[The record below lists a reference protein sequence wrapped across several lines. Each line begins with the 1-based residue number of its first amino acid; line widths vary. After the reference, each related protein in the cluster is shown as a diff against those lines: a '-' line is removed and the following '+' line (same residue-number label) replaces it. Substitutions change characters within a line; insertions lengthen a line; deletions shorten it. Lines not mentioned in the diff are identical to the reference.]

1 MSFLLLVR
9 KLACRFAVA
18 IPLVVSAQSG
28 FAPLGGEYAIV
39 GALPGDQVMPSV
51 SINAAGGYVVWQD
64 NATDGDGWGI
74 SGRALNSSL
83 SGVQGAFR
91 VNGTSKGDQENARVA
106 LLNNG
111 GAVFVWQGGRQGFQ
125 HIYARFLSNSNTWL
139 GLDQMVN
146 ASGKTYQANPAV
158 TVLNNGNV
166 VVVYASFNANTMQDV
181 YGQIFSPTGQ
191 KIGGEFQLN
200 QFTPYNQRSPSVAAL
215 NTGGFVA
222 AWVSEQQGQNKV
234 GHALGGSNTVA
245 QLAAA
250 LPGVDIYARLF
261 DAAGS
266 AAIAEFSVNSSSN
279 TCANPVVATTLDGS
293 VMFAWSGKDS
303 QVLNNGWDVF
313 ARPFTFPSSLSYVPG
328 AERRVNEQLYGDQFA
343 PHISS
348 SGTNFFIAWTSM
360 GQDGS
365 AAGVYGRN
373 LNVDGSTLG
382 EEFRV
387 NSSVVGAQQEPAVAG
402 DGAGRHLAVWT
413 SPSFSSS
420 RNDLFA
426 QVYADVNFVPPA
438 STPSYAA
445 PLFVGDA
452 PAKVDALSSKFIPG
466 PYVEP
471 PVLDYPG
478 ALAVGGSVGVPG
490 TNAFAVAA
498 GNYTGLFYEAAG
510 VSPASSGYFTAKTTA
525 GRGYSAKLTMGAT
538 TYSIS
543 GTNDS
548 FGNSQTH
555 TIKRGAL
562 TPLTVTFQV
571 DLAGGDQI
579 RGQVKAGNAWT
590 AGLFADRQVF
600 DKATRQAPLAGHYT
614 FALPAPG
621 GGAGGP
627 AGSGFGTAAL
637 DAGGGVTWR
646 LTLGDGTKP
655 SLLKSPGAISK
666 SGVWPLY
673 GSFGGGMV
681 IGWIQFAAGNAA
693 PNTAVTGDLIC
704 FKAAAAAAAFYK
716 SGYTNE
722 FSVKGALYLGSVAGA
737 SVVQLSGAGL
747 VQAAQSSVQFSGAT
761 PVLGANLKHFT
772 LKTDGSFTGSLLSP
786 SLSFQGVM
794 LEGGTGTG
802 YFIQANKQSG
812 PVNLSHP

>member
-158 TVLNNGNV
+158 AVLNNGNMV
-166 VVVYASFNANTMQDV
+166 MVYASFNSTTMQDV

-191 KIGGEFQLN
+191 KIGNEFQIN
-200 QFTPYNQRSPSVAAL
+200 KTVPFNQRTPAVAAL
-215 NTGGFVA
+215 SNGGFVV
-222 AWVSEQQGQNKV
+222 AWISEQQRSV
-234 GHALGGSNTVA
+234 GATSGGSVPSSNFV
-245 QLAAA
+245 
-250 LPGVDIYARLF
+250 LPSVDVYARLY
-261 DAAGS
+261 AANGTLVVD
-266 AAIAEFSVNSSSN
+266 EFLVNSGA
-279 TCANPVVATTLDGS
+279 TACANPVVATVDEQ

-303 QVLNNGWDVF
+303 TVLNNGWDVY
-313 ARPFTFPSSLSYVPG
+313 ARSLTFLGNVPVG
-328 AERRVNEQLYGDQFA
+328 PVEQRINTQLYGDQFA
-343 PHISS
+343 PRMSS
-348 SGTNFFIAWTSM
+348 SGTNYFVAWTSL

-365 AAGVYGRN
+365 AAGIYGRFLN
-373 LNVDGSTLG
+373 LDGSAAGG
-382 EEFRV
+382 ELRV
-387 NSSVVGAQQEPAVAG
+387 NSSVLGAQQEPAVAA
-402 DGAGRHLAVWT
+402 DGAGRLLAVWT
-413 SPSFSSS
+413 SPSYSSS

-426 QVYADVNFVPPA
+426 QLYAGGNFVPPA
-438 STPSYAA
+438 SSTIYAA
-445 PLFVGDA
+445 PKYVGDA
-452 PAKVDALSSKFIPG
+452 PAKIDALSSKFIPG
-466 PYVEP
+466 PFVEP
-471 PVLDYPG
+471 PVLAYPG
-478 ALAVGGSVGVPG
+478 ALPAGSPG
-490 TNAFAVAA
+490 DLPVTNAFALAA

-548 FGNSQTH
+548 LGNSQTH